1 MSSTR
6 DALQPVIYDDRV
18 VINVSGMIFETLQ
31 ETLSRYPNTLLGN
44 AEKRSEFYV
53 PESHEYFFNRN
64 RSAFE
69 AILYYYQSRGRLKRP
84 TDVPM
89 SIFKQ
94 EVEFFELGDDVLS
107 DLRIKEGYIT
117 LHDQDKEYPEN
128 KLQRIVWE
136 LFDQPDTSTAASC
149 LAIFS
154 VAVIVLAITVSTV
167 ETIPSIKAKKSHG
180 NASNLTT
187 DDASMDAQDTWFFLE
202 LSFNAWF
209 TVEYLVR
216 LFTSPNKYHFFTSIL
231 NFIDLAAIA
240 PFYITLVL
248 KKSQTSSVAV
258 LRILRVVRVFRIFK
272 LSRYSRSLQIIGYC
286 VLESV
291 RELGLLILCLF
302 FSVVVSSSLLYYIE
316 LGTSGTHFVSV
327 PATFWFSIQTITT
340 IGYGDMVPQ
349 NPVAKLLSAACAI
362 FGAVTLA
369 LPVLTFVSNFNTL
382 YYKNIMEKRVEQHEK
397 RESLAE
403 TGEFEL
409 DGSSITNDESARLA
423 KT

>member
-53 PESHEYFFNRN
+53 PETHEYFFNRN

-167 ETIPSIKAKKSHG
+167 ETIPSIKAKKS
-180 NASNLTT
+180 
-187 DDASMDAQDTWFFLE
+187 
-202 LSFNAWF
+202 
-209 TVEYLVR
+209 TVMR
-216 LFTSPNKYHFFTSIL
+216 
-231 NFIDLAAIA
+231 
-240 PFYITLVL
+240 
-248 KKSQTSSVAV
+248 
-258 LRILRVVRVFRIFK
+258 RI
-272 LSRYSRSLQIIGYC
+272 
-286 VLESV
+286 
-291 RELGLLILCLF
+291 
-302 FSVVVSSSLLYYIE
+302 
-316 LGTSGTHFVSV
+316 
-327 PATFWFSIQTITT
+327 
-340 IGYGDMVPQ
+340 
-349 NPVAKLLSAACAI
+349 
-362 FGAVTLA
+362 
-369 LPVLTFVSNFNTL
+369 
-382 YYKNIMEKRVEQHEK
+382 
-397 RESLAE
+397 
-403 TGEFEL
+403 
-409 DGSSITNDESARLA
+409 
-423 KT
+423 